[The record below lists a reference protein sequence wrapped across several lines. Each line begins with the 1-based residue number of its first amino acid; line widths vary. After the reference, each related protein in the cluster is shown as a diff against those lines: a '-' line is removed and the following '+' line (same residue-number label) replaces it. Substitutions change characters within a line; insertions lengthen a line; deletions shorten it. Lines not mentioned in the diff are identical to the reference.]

1 MEAEDVLMQ
10 QIKDALEIRRNI
22 AEGTIVLL
30 DAGKVQKA
38 FDYMMAAKTTTPFKP
53 RWTENV
59 RLWGLIAMAAG
70 FMLLAVVL
78 SIWHSVL

>member
-1 MEAEDVLMQ
+1 MESEDVLMQ

-38 FDYMMAAKTTTPFKP
+38 FDYMMAAKTTKPFKP
-53 RWTENV
+53 NWNENLK
-59 RLWGLIAMAAG
+59 LWGLIAMAAG
-70 FMLLAVVL
+70 FMALAVGL
-78 SIWHSVL
+78 SIWHTFL

>member
-1 MEAEDVLMQ
+1 MESEEVLMQ

-30 DAGKVQKA
+30 DAAKVQKA

-53 RWTENV
+53 RWTENLK
-59 RLWGLIAMAAG
+59 LWGLIAMATG
-70 FMLLAVVL
+70 FMALAVGL
-78 SIWHSVL
+78 SIWHTFL